1 MSSTPNGADAPDKR
15 ILALA
20 VGAIGVVFG
29 DIGTSPLYTMREA
42 FTGPHP
48 MAPTLPHVLGVLS
61 LIFWA
66 QVIVVTIKYVL
77 YIIKENRTYDEVFGQ
92 LSFGNGDSTLARFGR
107 NVPTV
112 SNRNKSINLKN
123 L

>member
-1 MSSTPNGADAPDKR
+1 MSNSTQDTTGPDKR

-48 MAPTLPHVLGVLS
+48 MTPTLPHVLGVL
-61 LIFWA
+61 
-66 QVIVVTIKYVL
+66 
-77 YIIKENRTYDEVFGQ
+77 
-92 LSFGNGDSTLARFGR
+92 
-107 NVPTV
+107 
-112 SNRNKSINLKN
+112 
-123 L
+123 

>member
-1 MSSTPNGADAPDKR
+1 MSSTPNGADTPDKR

-48 MAPTLPHVLGVLS
+48 MSPTLPHVLGVLS

-77 YIIKENRTYDEVFGQ
+77 YILRADNRLRLRPGGGDGQ
-92 LSFGNGDSTLARFGR
+92 
-107 NVPTV
+107 
-112 SNRNKSINLKN
+112 
-123 L
+123 